1 MIPLATIRN
10 ISIRT
15 LLVLCFFWCEFG
27 NASAERLPIKIFTG
41 ADGLGSSYVN
51 DLMRDSRGFL
61 WICTRDGLTRF
72 DGSRFITY
80 QVGDKDGSPGIEQVL
95 ESRAGIYWIMTTGGL
110 YRFDPTSHLAATGG
124 DGDDIPK
131 LNAEFIG

>member
-1 MIPLATIRN
+1 MNPRPRYWLLAV
-10 ISIRT
+10 
-15 LLVLCFFWCEFG
+15 LLFAACSPAL
-27 NASAERLPIKIFTG
+27 AERFPIKTYTS
-41 ADGLGSSYVN
+41 ADGLGSSFINY
-51 DLMRDSRGFL
+51 LMRDSRGFL

-124 DGDDIPK
+124 DGDDIRAR
-131 LNAEFIG
+131 AEGNCLR